1 MWEQKPV
8 IEMKRV
14 IKEKRKEQ
22 RLVKAHCVDLDGF
35 KPRTEPPHPRFE
47 EIR

>member
-1 MWEQKPV
+1 M

-22 RLVKAHCVDLDGF
+22 KLVKAHCVDLAGF
-35 KPRTEPPHPRFE
+35 KPMTEPPRPYFE